1 VAPWKVEEVTANRA
15 GLRKVTKSVRGK
27 KGTVRRS
34 YWVKSQG
41 AANKPMT
48 TGNFVKKHAGKL
60 AVASLIGGA
69 ASGVVN
75 HQLVHRGVGLNK
87 SAAAVLA
94 TQAGFGHV
102 AVGNK
107 SFKRDMGRMSQRS
120 RFGIIAGAT
129 VASGI
134 AHTAGFIA
142 SHHYT
147 R

>member
-1 VAPWKVEEVTANRA
+1 MANRA
-15 GLRKVTKSVRGK
+15 GLKKVTKTVRGK
-27 KGTVRRS
+27 KGAVRRS

-48 TGNFVKKHAGKL
+48 AGGFVKKHAGKL
-60 AVASLIGGA
+60 AVASVLGGA
-69 ASGVVN
+69 ASGVLN
-75 HQLVHRGVGLNK
+75 HQLVRRGVGANK

-107 SFKRDMGRMSQRS
+107 GFKRDMGRMSQRA
-120 RFGIIAGAT
+120 RLGIIAGAA
-129 VASGI
+129 VAGGI